1 MLISVNTTT
10 TTKTSTTT
18 FNVNYNYIL
27 KTIKTNIDAPEMNV
41 QFLNIEFPDSR
52 LTE

>member
-10 TTKTSTTT
+10 TIKTSTTT

-41 QFLNIEFPDSR
+41 
-52 LTE
+52 

>member
-41 QFLNIEFPDSR
+41 
-52 LTE
+52 

>member
-18 FNVNYNYIL
+18 FNVNDNFIL

-41 QFLNIEFPDSR
+41 
-52 LTE
+52 